1 MAGRPGRKDELLA
14 TFITH
19 VAQRGYDQTNLGDI
33 AAELGM
39 SKGTIVHHF
48 GTKAQMLRDLEKKYV
63 TRRRAEVDVI
73 WRRLDAP
80 ADRVAAVIYA
90 SVRYHVIDRA
100 ATVATQREIIQLD
113 DDPEM
118 QAIRQVRADIEQLV
132 RDEIARGITA
142 GIFRRVDADI
152 ATMQI
157 LGAAQW
163 MWTWFDPAGQ
173 YSAESVGAAMVDVT
187 LGGLLAD
194 RCGLAELA
202 DPAGRVSGVVRA
214 CVVAATPDS
223 PDRDASA
230 RATCDTDAMRPGLV
244 DPDTPTPAGARQS

>member
-1 MAGRPGRKDELLA
+1 MAGRPGRKEELLA
-14 TFITH
+14 TFIAH
-19 VAQRGYDQTNLGDI
+19 VARRGYDQTNLGDI

-63 TRRRAEVDVI
+63 TRRRAELDVI

-100 ATVATQREIIQLD
+100 ATVATQREVIQLD

-118 QAIRQVRADIEQLV
+118 QAIRQVRTDIERLV

-142 GIFRRVDADI
+142 GIFRRVDADV

-157 LGAAQW
+157 FGATQW
-163 MWTWFDPAGQ
+163 MWTSFDPAGWQ
-173 YSAESVGAAMVDVT
+173 SAESVGAAMVDVT

-202 DPAGRVSGVVRA
+202 DPAGRVGRVVRE
-214 CVVAATPDS
+214 CLAAAGPDS
-223 PDRDASA
+223 PAAHTRDAV
-230 RATCDTDAMRPGLV
+230 RRGGEGPGA
-244 DPDTPTPAGARQS
+244 PTPV